1 MPDIPDIQIR
11 SIEPP
16 IIPEPYILPPPVT
29 QNLAP
34 RPIYQMPGCAN
45 VHRDAQLNR
54 SLLRDDP
61 NGVGT
66 VCPEGEM
73 PSYTPLDWDPKHLQI
88 IEAAPAQTQQEEQT
102 PSGQKTR
109 PKLPPP
115 KEETPPD
122 VKCPP
127 ADAAEVGTL
136 SPNGRKILESYELV
150 DGVCKEV
157 YRNVPV
163 TEQLIKAVPSPYE
176 AAQTA
181 SIAVLATTA
190 ALSTPFLLRIIKP
203 LVKKVITKLKEVVTR
218 KKEDRPSTFE
228 RQRNQRKARK

>member
-11 SIEPP
+11 SIEPR
-16 IIPEPYILPPPVT
+16 IIPEPYVYVPPITAELPP
-29 QNLAP
+29 A
-34 RPIYQMPGCAN
+34 PIYQVPGCAN
-45 VHRDAQLNR
+45 VHRDAQLNP

-66 VCPEGEM
+66 ACPEGEM
-73 PSYTPLDWDPKHLQI
+73 PSYNPMDWNPRDLRI
-88 IEAAPAQTQQEEQT
+88 IEAAPVQNQEQEK
-102 PSGQKTR
+102 PPAEPKPQK
-109 PKLPPP
+109 PNPPP
-115 KEETPPD
+115 KDKKPEID
-122 VKCPP
+122 CPA
-127 ADAAEVGTL
+127 ADAAEIGTL
-136 SPNGRKILESYELV
+136 SPDGRKILESYELV

-190 ALSTPFLLRIIKP
+190 ALSTPFLLRIVKP

-218 KKEDRPSTFE
+218 KKENRLSIFE
-228 RQRNQRKARK
+228 RQEKQRKARK

>member
-11 SIEPP
+11 SIEPR
-16 IIPEPYILPPPVT
+16 IIPEPYVYAPPVT
-29 QNLAP
+29 AELPPA
-34 RPIYQMPGCAN
+34 PIYQVPGCAR
-45 VHRDAQLNR
+45 VHRDAQLNP
-54 SLLRDDP
+54 SLLRVDP
-61 NGVGT
+61 NGVGIACT
-66 VCPEGEM
+66 EGQL
-73 PSYTPLDWDPKHLQI
+73 PSYTPMEWEPKKLQI
-88 IEAAPAQTQQEEQT
+88 IEPAPAQNQQQEQ
-102 PSGQKTR
+102 PPAGQKTK
-109 PKLPPP
+109 PKPPP
-115 KEETPPD
+115 EDKPPPE

-127 ADAAEVGTL
+127 ADAKEVGTL

-190 ALSTPFLLRIIKP
+190 ALSTPFLLRIVKP
-203 LVKKVITKLKEVVTR
+203 VVKKIITKLKEVVTR

-228 RQRNQRKARK
+228 RQKNQRKARK

>member
-11 SIEPP
+11 SIEPR
-16 IIPEPYILPPPVT
+16 IIPEPYVYAPPVT
-29 QNLAP
+29 AELPPAL
-34 RPIYQMPGCAN
+34 IYQVPGCAN
-45 VHRDAQLNR
+45 VHRDAQLNP

-66 VCPEGEM
+66 ACPEGEM
-73 PSYTPLDWDPKHLQI
+73 PSYDPMDWNPQDLKI
-88 IEAAPAQTQQEEQT
+88 IEAAPKQSQQEEKA
-102 PSGQKTR
+102 PAGQKTR

-115 KEETPPD
+115 EDKKPEID
-122 VKCPP
+122 CPA
-127 ADAAEVGTL
+127 ADAAEIGTL
-136 SPNGRKILESYELV
+136 SPDGRKILESYELV
-150 DGVCKEV
+150 DGICKEV

-163 TEQLIKAVPSPYE
+163 TEQLIKAVPSPYQ
-176 AAQTA
+176 ATQTA

-190 ALSTPFLLRIIKP
+190 ALTTPFLLRIVKP

-228 RQRNQRKARK
+228 RQKNQRKARK